1 MSLRWLP
8 NAITIGRMV
17 LALLLLWALA
27 TAQFVLAFWLA
38 IVAGASD
45 AVDGWLARRFR
56 WKSPA
61 GGLLDPLA
69 DKLLLGVCFAG
80 LWWTRHLPTW
90 LVVLVLARD
99 AVIVAGALTWWR
111 TLGPFAAEPTKLSKL
126 NTVLQVVLVL
136 AVLADAAFAG
146 SLPPGAGRSAGPL
159 PLVWLQALLLA
170 CAALTAASGV
180 DYVVR
185 YGARFRN
192 ALRNR
197 P

>member
-8 NAITIGRMV
+8 NAITVGRMV
-17 LALLLLWALA
+17 LALPLLWALA
-27 TAQFVLAFWLA
+27 TAQFVPAFWLA
-38 IVAGASD
+38 VVAGASD
-45 AVDGWLARRFR
+45 AVDGFLAKRFG
-56 WKSPA
+56 WDSAA

-69 DKLLLGVCFAG
+69 DKLLLGACFFG
-80 LWWTRHLPTW
+80 LWWADHLPRW

-99 AVIVAGALTWWR
+99 VVIVAGALVWWR
-111 TLGPFAAEPTKLSKL
+111 TLGPFTASPTKLSKL
-126 NTVLQVVLVL
+126 NTVLQIVLVA

-146 SLPPGAGRSAGPL
+146 SLPVGAGRVAGPL

-185 YGARFRN
+185 YGARYRA
-192 ALRNR
+192 ALGNR
-197 P
+197 R